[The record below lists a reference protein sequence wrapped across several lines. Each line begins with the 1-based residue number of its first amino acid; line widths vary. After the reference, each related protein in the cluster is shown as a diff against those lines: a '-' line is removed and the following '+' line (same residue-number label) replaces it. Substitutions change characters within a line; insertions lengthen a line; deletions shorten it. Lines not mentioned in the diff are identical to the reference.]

1 MSNLYE
7 ELGFKTPEFLENH
20 HGIRIYIG
28 AKDED
33 DWCVVIPSKVVNKRE
48 ADMLRDNRDLSE
60 KAMKLMLHQL
70 HQDFTYYGLTEDEAL
85 DKADKWTRIAKGE
98 KEE

>member
-7 ELGFKTPEFLENH
+7 YLEFNTPKFLENPY
-20 HGIRIYIG
+20 GIKIYIG
-28 AKDED
+28 TKDKY

-48 ADMLRDNRDLSE
+48 TDMLRDNRDLSP
-60 KAMKLMLHQL
+60 KAMQFMLHQL
-70 HQDFTYYGLTEDEAL
+70 HQDFTYYGLSEDEAL

-98 KEE
+98 KE